1 MSQTIKLTI
10 LTPEKK
16 FYKGQVKSIK
26 TSNLE
31 GPFQILPKHMAL
43 TTILVPAVT
52 EFIDEEGKN
61 LKAFTSSGIM
71 RIKNNQVEMLCDA
84 CEWPED
90 IDLKRAQEALFRA
103 EKRLKD
109 HNEEIDTK
117 RAEIALARALTRLK
131 LTK

>member
-16 FYKGQVKSIK
+16 FYIGQVKSIK

-31 GPFQILPKHMAL
+31 GPFQILPRHMAL

-52 EFIDEEGKN
+52 EFIDEEGKTF
-61 LKAFTSSGIM
+61 KAFTSSGIM

-90 IDLKRAQEALFRA
+90 IDEKRAQEALSRA

-117 RAEIALARALTRLK
+117 RAEVALARALTRLK